1 MKISIVRGVC
11 SDARD
16 SDIFAAGP
24 QRGGGWIA
32 AAGVLLVFRMQC
44 RDLTLVQKSRVET
57 TISSGGVASGMF
69 VWSV

>member
-11 SDARD
+11 SDAKD

-44 RDLTLVQKSRVET
+44 RDLTLVQRAET
-57 TISSGGVASGMF
+57 TISSSGVASGMF